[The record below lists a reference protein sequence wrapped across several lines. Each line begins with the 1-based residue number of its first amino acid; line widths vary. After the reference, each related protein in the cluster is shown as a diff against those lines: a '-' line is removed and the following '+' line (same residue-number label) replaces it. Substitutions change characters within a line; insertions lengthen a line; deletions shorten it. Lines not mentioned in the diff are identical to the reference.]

1 MKRLLQLVGKSRGLQ
16 ILMATSF
23 LITGVIV
30 VYAVHTNYSNEK
42 ALESALEDK
51 IRFALWVYGTTAEE
65 KLRQSSFQTLRDILE
80 SVEEHDGK
88 LSITLNPENYNATKK
103 ENESSECSNNYL
115 KPVQSVFVY
124 NLGSG
129 QMASNTVDKRGENK
143 FNNWIKD
150 EISDLSAATGEL
162 YKKFYVEEEG
172 KEYMVVMAR
181 LSGLFQSNQE
191 LVFGVKTA
199 VKNLERLFKKIWEDK
214 KIIPGSVTK
223 HKAANEIMSIKVFT
237 DSGSSVFASGKR
249 TSERISVERKV
260 GGEFNFLKGKMAISN
275 PSRSNLAGAGLHGE
289 SNIILMFL
297 FAIASALGII
307 AYIQFRNESK
317 LIRMKRELISNVSH
331 ELRTPVTQ
339 IRMFSE
345 TLLKGRV
352 RNKTEVEKSLQVIDK
367 ESKRLSR
374 LITNILDFSATENSI
389 LETSPQRIQVD
400 EQIRQVVEAFAPL
413 ADSASNKIELDLEV
427 VSAYLD
433 QLAFK
438 QILTNVLDNA
448 VKYGP
453 EGQQVD
459 IRLRKHENNIVLSVA
474 DEGPGIQEEMQD
486 KVWEPSWRQNDTPSS
501 STSGSGIGLSVVQQ
515 YLKQMN
521 GSAKITNRKEQGTK
535 FIFKFPIDQRGGEND
550 RGNQ

>member
-1 MKRLLQLVGKSRGLQ
+1 MKRFLQLIGKSRGLQ

-23 LITGVIV
+23 LITGVV
-30 VYAVHTNYSNEK
+30 VIYAVHTNYSNEK

-51 IRFALWVYGTTAEE
+51 IRFASWVYGTTAEE
-65 KLRQSSFQTLRDILE
+65 ELKQSSYQTLRDILE
-80 SVEEHDGK
+80 SVEEHKGK
-88 LSITLNPENYNATKK
+88 LTIALDPENYNANKK
-103 ENESSECSNNYL
+103 ENESSECSTNYL
-115 KPVQSVFVY
+115 TPVKSVFVY
-124 NLGSG
+124 NPRSG
-129 QMASNTVDKRGENK
+129 QMASNTVGKRGKNK

-150 EISDLSAATGEL
+150 EISDLSTARGEL
-162 YKKFYVEEEG
+162 HKKLYVEEEG

-181 LSGLFQSNQE
+181 SPGLFPSNQE

-199 VKNLERLFKKIWEDK
+199 VKNLGKFFEEIWENKKIL
-214 KIIPGSVTK
+214 PGSVTK
-223 HKAANEIMSIKVFT
+223 NKAANEIMSIKVFT

-275 PSRSNLAGAGLHGE
+275 LSRSNLAGAGLHGK
-289 SNIILMFL
+289 SNIILMIL

-317 LIRMKRELISNVSH
+317 LIRMKRAFISNVSH

-345 TLLKGRV
+345 TLLKGRA
-352 RNKTEVEKSLQVIDK
+352 RNNTEVEKSLQIIDK

-400 EQIRQVVEAFAPL
+400 EQIRQVVQAFAPL
-413 ADSASNKIELDLEV
+413 ADSASNKIKLELEAV
-427 VSAYLD
+427 TAYLD
-433 QLAFK
+433 QSAFK
-438 QILTNVLDNA
+438 QILTNVMDNA

-474 DEGPGIQEEMQD
+474 DEGPGIPEEIQD
-486 KVWEPSWRQNDTPSS
+486 KVWEPNWRQNDTSSS

-515 YLKQMN
+515 YLKKMN
-521 GSAKITNRKEQGTK
+521 GSAKITNRKEGGTK
-535 FIFKFPIDQRGGEND
+535 FIFQLPIDQRGD
-550 RGNQ
+550 